1 MRTGDRIGGKYTIL
15 QAIGSGGMAS
25 VYSAR
30 NELTGAEVA
39 VKHWTPKNHSPTSE
53 ATEARF
59 RQEARI
65 GATLNHR
72 NIVRVMDLL
81 ELPHGALALVLER
94 LSGRSLAE
102 VLKEK
107 KTLEPIMAV
116 GVAVGVLD
124 ALARAHASSVL
135 HRDLKPSN
143 IFLSVETDGVVV
155 PKLLDFGIA
164 KLMEGDAGLTVAD
177 AALGTPRYMSPEQI
191 RHLDLDARS
200 DLFSLASVTYEMMV
214 GRSPFAAEVAGASI
228 AAVLERDVDPDPA
241 IPPRLWLE
249 ISRCLAKRP
258 YERHASAAELAQAL
272 LDSLDTSR
280 AAASAA
286 LVELGLRAETVPVPA
301 QEPSSRTPERQS
313 TVRYRGIVGGVLVA
327 CVAVGVAAFASGA
340 LGQSA
345 GIEPRLRG
353 AQVDLRGAKAAPITS
368 AATSAAKPRPVGVAP
383 HATTAR
389 AIATKPGF

>member
-1 MRTGDRIGGKYTIL
+1 MRIGDRIGGKYTIL

-39 VKHWTPKNHSPTSE
+39 VKHWTPRNHSPTSE

-81 ELPHGALALVLER
+81 ELPDGALALVLER

-107 KTLEPIMAV
+107 KTLEPLMAV

-135 HRDLKPSN
+135 GRGLGPSN
-143 IFLSVETDGVVV
+143 IFRSVETDGVVV

-164 KLMEGDAGLTVAD
+164 KLVEGDAGLTVAD

-249 ISRCLAKRP
+249 LSRCLAKRP

-272 LDSLDTSR
+272 LDALDTSR

-286 LVELGLRAETVPVPA
+286 LVELGLRVETVPVPA
-301 QEPSSRTPERQS
+301 QEPSSPTPERRA
-313 TVRYRGIVGGVLVA
+313 TRYRGVVGGVLVA

-340 LGQSA
+340 LVQSA
-345 GIEPRLRG
+345 GIEPRARG
-353 AQVDLRGAKAAPITS
+353 AQVDLRGAKTASITS
-368 AATSAAKPRPVGVAP
+368 AVTSTPKPRPVGVAP
-383 HATTAR
+383 HATPAR
-389 AIATKPGF
+389 AIATKPGS

>member
-15 QAIGSGGMAS
+15 GSIGSGGMAS

-81 ELPHGALALVLER
+81 ELPDGALALVLER
-94 LSGRSLAE
+94 LSGRSLAD

-107 KTLEPIMAV
+107 KTLDPQVTV
-116 GVAVGVLD
+116 GIAVGVLD

-143 IFLSVETDGVVV
+143 IFLSVETDGVVI

-164 KLMEGDAGLTVAD
+164 KLVEGDAGLTVTD
-177 AALGTPRYMSPEQI
+177 TALGTPRYMSPEQI

-200 DLFSLASVTYEMMV
+200 DLFSLAAVIYEMMV
-214 GRSPFAAEVAGASI
+214 GRSPFAAEVAGAAI

-258 YERHASAAELAQAL
+258 YERHASATELAQAL
-272 LDSLDTSR
+272 LDALDTSR
-280 AAASAA
+280 PAVAAS
-286 LVELGLRAETVPVPA
+286 LVELGLRVETAPVPA
-301 QEPSSRTPERQS
+301 HEPSAPTPQRRA
-313 TVRYRGIVGGVLVA
+313 VRYRAMAGGLVVA
-327 CVAVGVAAFASGA
+327 CAAIGVAAFVGDPMRDR
-340 LGQSA
+340 GE
-345 GIEPRLRG
+345 IEARVRG
-353 AQVDLRGAKAAPITS
+353 TQTDLRAAKPVPTVSASSPI
-368 AATSAAKPRPVGVAP
+368 AKPRPPGPGP
-383 HATTAR
+383 HATTSR
-389 AIATKPGF
+389 AVATKPGF

>member
-15 QAIGSGGMAS
+15 HSIGSGGMAS

-39 VKHWTPKNHSPTSE
+39 IKHWTPKNHSPTSE

-81 ELPHGALALVLER
+81 ELPEGALALVLER

-107 KTLEPIMAV
+107 KTLEPLVAV
-116 GVAVGVLD
+116 AVAVGVLD

-143 IFLSVETDGVVV
+143 IFLSVETDGVVI

-164 KLMEGDAGLTVAD
+164 KLVEGDAGLTVAD

-200 DLFSLASVTYEMMV
+200 DLFSLASVTCEMMV

-249 ISRCLAKRP
+249 LSRCLAKRP

-272 LDSLDTSR
+272 LDALDTSR
-280 AAASAA
+280 PAAAAA
-286 LVELGLRAETVPVPA
+286 LVALGLRAETAPVPA
-301 QEPSSRTPERQS
+301 PEPSVRTPARRA
-313 TVRYRGIVGGVLVA
+313 VRYRGIVGGVVVA
-327 CVAVGVAAFASGA
+327 CVAVGAAAFVSDGASGS
-340 LGQSA
+340 SA
-345 GIEPRLRG
+345 GIAPGLRG
-353 AQVDLRGAKAAPITS
+353 AQADLRAARTAPVASPVI
-368 AATSAAKPRPVGVAP
+368 SAAKPRSGSVAP
-383 HATTAR
+383 HATAAR